1 VVILLCSSSL
11 ADYLY
16 ILIFFPTRR
25 SSDLWLRERPS
36 KERGPDQRLSDEG
49 DVAVSATDD
58 HDVVELVE
66 RLVGVSAREIGRP
79 RAGLHLEPEGA
90 EHLVDELVGGR
101 FPGRAAQGEPLRR
114 RAADGAVVHERAI
127 GQHEGDHEAAL

>member
-79 RAGLHLEPEGA
+79 RAGLHLDRKSTRLNSS
-90 EHLVDELVGGR
+90 HVKISY
-101 FPGRAAQGEPLRR
+101 
-114 RAADGAVVHERAI
+114 AVFCLKKKNLA
-127 GQHEGDHEAAL
+127 